1 MTAVGFTTARESDY
15 RVHGGIAKE
24 KVKPLLAVSADSRD
38 SVERIRQ
45 TPSGESASRD
55 IADGVC
61 EIRSQNDSCIWID
74 QSKDAASPTRCI
86 RAYPPLSHRLKEF
99 RDGAS

>member
-1 MTAVGFTTARESDY
+1 MILMELEKQEIDRRSLISNVFHWLNSDSFDH
-15 RVHGGIAKE
+15 VA
-24 KVKPLLAVSADSRD
+24 
-38 SVERIRQ
+38 RIRQ